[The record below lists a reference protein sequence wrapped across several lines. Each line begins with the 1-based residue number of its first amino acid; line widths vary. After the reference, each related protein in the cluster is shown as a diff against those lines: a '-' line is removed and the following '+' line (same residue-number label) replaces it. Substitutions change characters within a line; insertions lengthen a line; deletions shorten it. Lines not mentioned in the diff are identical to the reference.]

1 MTAEPGYEQGV
12 VVSRQGVDDK
22 IFIRG
27 VVVGARCAVKQPA
40 YARQDITQEREGF
53 GTILRISSVRFAF
66 FRRGNYLPAV
76 MFANLERVF
85 FRGETVELVA
95 IG

>member
-1 MTAEPGYEQGV
+1 MTTKPGYKQGV
-12 VVSRQGVDDK
+12 VVSGQGVDDEV
-22 IFIRG
+22 FIRR

-40 YARQDITQEREGF
+40 YAWQDISQEREGF
-53 GTILRISSVRFAF
+53 GTILRISAVWLAF
-66 FRRGNYLPAV
+66 FRGGNDLSAV

-85 FRGETVELVA
+85 FRGETVELIA

>member
-12 VVSRQGVDDK
+12 VVPRQGVDDK
-22 IFIRG
+22 VFIRG

-40 YARQDITQEREGF
+40 YTRQDITQERKGF
-53 GTILRISSVRFAF
+53 GTILRISAVRFAF

-85 FRGETVELVA
+85 SEGKP
-95 IG
+95 